1 MTSSASD
8 LPTIAVAMGDPAG
21 ISPELLARLLAEA
34 DIRPLAKFVIFG
46 DARVLEQLQELRRR
60 PLAVLVEGLTE
71 ASRQHAELASPVDDL
86 VALALRFTRDV

>member
-1 MTSSASD
+1 MSDGILQSCSASGE
-8 LPTIAVAMGDPAG
+8 P
-21 ISPELLARLLAEA
+21 
-34 DIRPLAKFVIFG
+34 FG

-86 VALALRFTRDV
+86 VALALRFSRDV